1 MKWLGHKNSNPWIII
16 IISKHVR
23 YCKLGK
29 IFEMYMSGLLTGR
42 HYNLQ
47 SLLLKS
53 EWSCHNPMTFEACLP
68 SKSTSHRKQQVTITP
83 QYWVRN
89 VWDPLDQVCSRFCI
103 CRWLKMGKILPLAMV
118 YKQATSKRTSKR
130 KSFQISSGLISAD
143 QLPKS
148 L

>member
-1 MKWLGHKNSNPWIII
+1 MKWLGHKNSNPWMII

-53 EWSCHNPMTFEACLP
+53 EWSCPNPMTFEACLP
-68 SKSTSHRKQQVTITP
+68 SKSTFHRKYQVTITP

-103 CRWLKMGKILPLAMV
+103 CRWLKNGENTSFGNGV
-118 YKQATSKRTSKR
+118 QASNLKTHFKKKVFSNK
-130 KSFQISSGLISAD
+130 
-143 QLPKS
+143 
-148 L
+148 